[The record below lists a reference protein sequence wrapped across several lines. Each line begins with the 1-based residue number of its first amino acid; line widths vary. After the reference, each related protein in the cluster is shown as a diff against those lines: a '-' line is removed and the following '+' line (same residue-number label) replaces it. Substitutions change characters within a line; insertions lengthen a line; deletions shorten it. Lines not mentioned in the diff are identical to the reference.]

1 MEPELCMSLYK
12 APLRDIRFALFD
24 VIGAEALY
32 AQLGFAGAQRDVM
45 DAVLD
50 EAARFT
56 ETVLAPINAI
66 GDEVGCTYDKDTG
79 AVTSPPG
86 FVHAYEQFVAGGWNG
101 LVAPEK
107 FGGQGLP
114 ESFGVALKEMI
125 DAANLA
131 WGNYP
136 LLSHGATEALKHHGE
151 TWQQEVF
158 LRPIVA
164 GRWTGTM
171 CLTEAHCGTDL
182 GLLKTRATPNADGSY
197 AISGTKIFITAGE
210 HDLTEN
216 IVHLVLARLPDAP
229 AGTKGISLFIVP
241 KLKVGRD
248 GMMGERNALR
258 CGSIEHKMG
267 IHGSSTCVMHFD
279 GAQGWLIGQPNKGL
293 LAMFTMMNTARL
305 AVGIQGLGLADRAY
319 QNALAYARDRL
330 QMRSLS
336 GAKFPDKP
344 ADPIIVHPDVRRM
357 LLTCKSLI
365 EGSRLL
371 SYHAATL
378 VDVLEHTTDDDE
390 KRRADELLG
399 FLTPIVKACLTEWGV
414 ECTYHAL
421 QCFGGHGY
429 IREHGMEQLA
439 RDARITTLY
448 EGTTGI
454 QALDLLGRKIMQ
466 LQGAGLQQ
474 FLGMIQAFCAE
485 QCSKAALTEFVGPLA
500 EKAQEWQ
507 ALTMEIGKK
516 AMANAD
522 EVGAASV
529 DYLFYSGYIAL
540 AYWWARAVAAVD
552 AGNESNDLKT
562 AKRETAR
569 FYFARILP
577 RTLAHASAIRSG
589 ATPLLALDA
598 ALFDS

>member
-1 MEPELCMSLYK
+1 MSRYE

-24 VIGAEALY
+24 VIDVEPLY
-32 AQLGFAGAQRDVM
+32 ARLGFSGAQRDVM

-50 EAARFT
+50 EAAKFT
-56 ETVLAPINAI
+56 ETVLAPLNAV
-66 GDEVGCTYDKDTG
+66 GDEVGCSYDKDSG

-86 FVHAYEQFVAGGWNG
+86 FRHAYEQFVEGGWNG
-101 LVAPEK
+101 LVAPEE

-151 TWQQEVF
+151 AWQQEAF
-158 LRPIVA
+158 LRPIVE

-171 CLTEAHCGTDL
+171 CLTEPHCGTDL
-182 GLLKTRATPNADGSY
+182 GLLKTRAAPNDDGSHANGSY
-197 AISGTKIFITAGE
+197 SISGTKIFITAGE
-210 HDLTEN
+210 HDFTEN

-248 GMMGERNALR
+248 GAMGERNAVR

-267 IHGSSTCVMHFD
+267 IHGSATCVMHFD

-293 LAMFTMMNTARL
+293 MAMFTMMNTARL

-319 QNALAYARDRL
+319 QNALAYARERL

-365 EGSRLL
+365 EGGRVL

-378 VDVLEHTTDDDE
+378 VDVLDHTTDADE

-474 FLGMIQAFCAE
+474 FLGMIHAFCEEQSGNAE
-485 QCSKAALTEFVGPLA
+485 LAEFITPLA
-500 EKAQEWQ
+500 EKAQEWL
-507 ALTMEIGKK
+507 ALTMDIGKK
-516 AMANAD
+516 AVANAD

-529 DYLFYSGYIAL
+529 DYLFYSGYVAL
-540 AYWWARAVAAVD
+540 AFWWARSVAAAD
-552 AGNESNDLKT
+552 AGTASEIKT

-577 RTLAHASAIRSG
+577 RTLSHAAAIRSG
-589 ATPLLALDA
+589 ATSLLALDA
-598 ALFDS
+598 TFFDS

>member
-1 MEPELCMSLYK
+1 MNRYE
-12 APLRDIRFALFD
+12 APLRDMRFALFD
-24 VIGAEALY
+24 VLGAEALY
-32 AQLGFAGAQRDVM
+32 ARLGFAGAQRDVL

-56 ETVLAPINAI
+56 QTVLAPLNAV
-66 GDEVGCTYDKDTG
+66 GDHVGCTHDKDTG

-86 FVHAYEQFVAGGWNG
+86 FARAYEQFVEGGWNG
-101 LVAPEK
+101 LIAPEE
-107 FGGQGLP
+107 FGGQGMP
-114 ESFGVALKEMI
+114 DSFGVVLKEMI

-136 LLSHGATEALKHHGE
+136 LLSHGATEALRQHGE
-151 TWQQEVF
+151 AWQQDAF
-158 LRPIVA
+158 LRPIVE

-171 CLTEAHCGTDL
+171 CLTEPHCGTDL
-182 GLLKTRATPNADGSY
+182 GLLKTKAIPNASDGSY

-210 HDLTEN
+210 HDLTDN

-229 AGTKGISLFIVP
+229 AGTKGISTFIVP
-241 KLKVGRD
+241 KRKVGRD
-248 GMMGERNALR
+248 GVVGDGNAVR

-267 IHGSSTCVMHFD
+267 IHGSSTCVMNFD
-279 GAQGWLIGQPNKGL
+279 EAQGWLIGPQNKGL
-293 LAMFTMMNTARL
+293 MVMFTMMNTARL
-305 AVGIQGLGLADRAY
+305 AVGIQGLGLSDRAY

-357 LLTCKSLI
+357 LLTCKALI
-365 EGSRLL
+365 EGGRML
-371 SYHAATL
+371 SYHAATQVDL
-378 VDVLEHTTDDDE
+378 VEHSADPEE

-429 IREHGMEQLA
+429 IAEHGMEQLA

-466 LQGAGLQQ
+466 LQGAGLRQ
-474 FLGMIQAFCAE
+474 FLEMISAFCTEHAGD
-485 QCSKAALTEFVGPLA
+485 AALAEFIAPLA
-500 EKAQEWQ
+500 EKAGEWQ
-507 ALTMEIGKK
+507 ALTMEIGKR
-516 AMANAD
+516 AMGNAD

-529 DYLFYSGYIAL
+529 DYLFYSGYVAL
-540 AYWWARAVAAVD
+540 AYWWARAVATAD
-552 AGNESNDLKT
+552 ASVSATMDFRT
-562 AKRETAR
+562 MKRETAR

-577 RTLAHASAIRSG
+577 RTLSHAAAIRSG
-589 ATPLLALDA
+589 AAPLLALDA

>member
-1 MEPELCMSLYK
+1 MNRYE

-24 VIGAEALY
+24 VIGVEALY
-32 AQLGFAGAQRDVM
+32 ARLGFVGAQRDVM

-56 ETVLAPINAI
+56 ETVLAPLNAV
-66 GDEVGCTYDKDTG
+66 GDETGCAFDQTTG

-86 FVHAYEQFVAGGWNG
+86 FKHAYEQFVEGGWNG
-101 LVAPEK
+101 LVAPEQ
-107 FGGQGLP
+107 FGGQGMP

-125 DAANLA
+125 DASNLA

-151 TWQQEVF
+151 AWQQDAF
-158 LRPIVA
+158 LRPIVE

-171 CLTEAHCGTDL
+171 CLTESHCGTDL
-182 GLLKTRATPNADGSY
+182 GLLKTRAAPNEDGSF
-197 AISGTKIFITAGE
+197 AVSGNKIFITAGE

-241 KLKVGRD
+241 KSKVGRD
-248 GMMGERNALR
+248 GVMSERNAVH

-279 GAQGWLIGQPNKGL
+279 GAQGWLIGEPNKGL
-293 LAMFTMMNTARL
+293 HAMFTMMNTARL

-378 VDVLEHTTDDDE
+378 VDVLACATDADE

-399 FLTPIVKACLTEWGV
+399 FLTPIVKACLTEWGI

-474 FLGMIQAFCAE
+474 FLAMIQAFCAE
-485 QCSKAALTEFVGPLA
+485 QSSNADLAEFVDPLA
-500 EKAQEWQ
+500 QKAQEWQ
-507 ALTMEIGKK
+507 ALTMEVGKK
-516 AMANAD
+516 AMTNAD

-529 DYLFYSGYIAL
+529 DYLFYSGYVAL
-540 AYWWARAVAAVD
+540 AYWWARAVAAAD
-552 AGNESNDLKT
+552 ATAYEART

-569 FYFARILP
+569 FYFARMLP
-577 RTLAHASAIRSG
+577 RTLTHAAAIRAG
-589 ATPLLALDA
+589 AAPLLALDA